1 MTIDEFV
8 AKYPELYHMA
18 ERNSWPSI
26 QEHGLL
32 SVTAILDL
40 FKYDGAR
47 RNAIESQ
54 WRPRKITI
62 AHPQIGKVVL
72 RDQKPMPP
80 DALEPCLVGGI
91 TSTQWYR
98 LLNGKTFFWVGTNRL
113 HRMLTAKAYLN
124 EPQWVITVQTEPLLE
139 RYINNVTLTGF
150 NTGFAFDGRLRGPD
164 TFKKLDGWP
173 SRYDVAELAVEYGIP
188 DVVGFVISVVEWKGV
203 LEKGEKVC
211 KIINH
216 IWPQ

>member
-8 AKYPELYHMA
+8 AEYPELYHMA
-18 ERNSWPSI
+18 ERNSWASM

-40 FKYDGAR
+40 FKYDGAK

-54 WRPRKITI
+54 WRPRKITV
-62 AHPQIGKVVL
+62 AHPQIGEVVI

-80 DALEPCLVGGI
+80 DALEPCLAGAV

-113 HRMLTAKAYLN
+113 NRMLTAKAYLN
-124 EPQWVITVQTEPLLE
+124 EPHWVITVRTRPLLE
-139 RYINNVTLTGF
+139 RYISNVTVTGL

-164 TFKKLDGWP
+164 TFKKLNEWP
-173 SRYDVAELAVEYGIP
+173 SRYNVAELAVEYGIP
-188 DVVGFVISVVEWKGV
+188 DLVAFVTSVVEWKGV
-203 LEKGEKVC
+203 LEKGETVC
-211 KIINH
+211 KRIKH
-216 IWPQ
+216 IWP